1 MTIEK
6 IIRCSVVAL
15 ILVSITACSSSGLVR
30 KSDYSLSVKEING
43 IKLYKRGEHKKAFE
57 LLKVPATWG
66 YKGSQY
72 AIAFMF
78 LKGQHVEQ
86 STLLGMAWLGVA
98 AEAKVPEWTQQY
110 NDFYQ
115 AMSAQQQQKID
126 NKVKEYIGK
135 YGMEAQHV
143 TCSTHIVV
151 GTRSHKVDC
160 HKYDQ
165 VATIYDIELSES
177 SN

>member
-1 MTIEK
+1 VVTIV
-6 IIRCSVVAL
+6 IMGMV
-15 ILVSITACSSSGLVR
+15 ACSPSGLIR
-30 KSDYSLSVKEING
+30 KSGYSLEVKEING
-43 IKLYKRGEHKKAFE
+43 IKLYKRGEYKKAFE

-78 LKGQHVEQ
+78 LKGQYVEQ

-110 NDFYQ
+110 NDFYN
-115 AMSAQQQQKID
+115 AASAEQQQKID
-126 NKVKEYIGK
+126 NKVTEYIGK
-135 YGMEAQHV
+135 FGMEAQHV

-165 VATIYDIELSES
+165 VATLYEIELSES